1 MNKLIIL
8 LSLFIFNCNNT
19 KQMAKN
25 SRLKE
30 DDKIPSFKLK
40 NQEGKTFSIDDIL
53 GKKNIVIYFYPK
65 DETTVCTK
73 EACSFRDSYEDFKE
87 LGCEVIGISSD
98 DVESHKNFATNHNLP
113 FILLSDSKQKIRKL
127 FGVPSDMFGMLPGR
141 YTYVVNKEGKIIL
154 VFNSAL
160 NAQKHIDEALKI
172 LKTQ

>member
-1 MNKLIIL
+1 
-8 LSLFIFNCNNT
+8 
-19 KQMAKN
+19 MAKN
-25 SRLKE
+25 TGLKE
-30 DDKIPSFKLK
+30 GDKLPTFKLK
-40 NQEGKTFSIDDIL
+40 NQEGKEYSINEVL

-98 DVESHKNFATNHNLP
+98 DVESHKNFAENHNLP
-113 FILLSDSKQKIRKL
+113 FILLSDENQEVRKL

-141 YTYVVNKEGKIIL
+141 YTYVVNKKGKIIL
-154 VFNSAL
+154 IFNSAL

-172 LKTQ
+172 LKN